1 LQGATP
7 AARRSRF
14 RGVSGASV
22 GQRGFSLFVVLIML
36 LLSALLVVGGA
47 RVVQLLESVA
57 GNQREY
63 QHAFE
68 AAEAALLDAER
79 DIRQLAF
86 DATTQT
92 YVKCSALATSPC
104 RKAEGG
110 RVFPDRDTGWVT
122 AYVAESANSCE
133 RGICYFAGT
142 DSVSAASGSEAYR
155 FWTRAAYA
163 DQSAAYGQFTGA
175 PNAGNP
181 ALAGARYWI
190 EVIDRPRSGEP
201 LYRITALSTGARTA
215 STAGG
220 TRVLLQVSFDPDAV
234 RKVN

>member
-1 LQGATP
+1 MSTTT
-7 AARRSRF
+7 SRL
-14 RGVSGASV
+14 RASA
-22 GQRGFSLFVVLIML
+22 GQRGFSLFIVLIML
-36 LLSALLVVGGA
+36 LLSALLAVGGA
-47 RVVQLLESVA
+47 RMAQLLESMA

-63 QHAFE
+63 QRAFE

-92 YVKCSALATSPC
+92 YVKCSALAASPC
-104 RKAEGG
+104 RKAGDG

-122 AYVAESANSCE
+122 AYVGQGANSCGQ
-133 RGICYFAGT
+133 GICYFAGI
-142 DSVSAASGSEAYR
+142 DSVSAASGSEAYK
-155 FWTRAAYA
+155 FWTRAAY
-163 DQSAAYGQFTGA
+163 SNLHAAYGQFTGA
-175 PNAGNP
+175 PDAGSP
-181 ALAGARYWI
+181 ALASARYWI

-220 TRVLLQVSFDPDAV
+220 TTRVVLQVSFDPDAV